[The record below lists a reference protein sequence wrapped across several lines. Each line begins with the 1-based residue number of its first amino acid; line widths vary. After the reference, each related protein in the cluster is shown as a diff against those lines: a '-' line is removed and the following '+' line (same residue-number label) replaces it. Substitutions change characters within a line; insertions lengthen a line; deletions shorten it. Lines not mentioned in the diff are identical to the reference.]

1 MTHEHLLDKTFATMN
16 TFNTNAIMPI
26 TNRPDAV
33 MVRGEGS
40 WLYDHTGRAYL
51 DLVQGW
57 AVNCLGHSPAVL
69 VEALSAQAKQLIN
82 PSPAFFN
89 APMALLSERLAA
101 LSGLDYVFFTN
112 SGAEANEGAIKLA
125 RKWGALHKNGAYK
138 IITMQHG
145 FHGRTLATMSASGKE
160 AWETLFE
167 PKVPGFSKIP
177 LNDSAALEAAI
188 TPDTVAI
195 MLELIQG
202 EGGVIPV
209 DASFVAEIRRLA
221 DAHKLL
227 VIVDEVQTGVGR
239 TGTFLASEQWGI
251 CPDIVTLGKGLGGGI
266 PIAAMVTRKE
276 ISCFVPGDQGGTY
289 NGNPLMTAGALAVVS
304 TVAAPDFLASVRETG
319 AYFAKTLQAFSDR
332 FGQRGIRGRG
342 LLLALLLAD
351 ERGDALVTAAR
362 DKGLLINAP
371 RPSVLRFMPALT
383 ISKADIDH
391 AFEILA
397 EVFAGR

>member
-1 MTHEHLLDKTFATMN
+1 MT

-40 WLYDHTGRAYL
+40 WLYDHTDRAYL

-69 VEALSAQAKQLIN
+69 VDALTAQAKQLIN

-89 APMALLSERLAA
+89 GPMALLSERLAA
-101 LSGLDYVFFTN
+101 LSGLDHVFFTN
-112 SGAEANEGAIKLA
+112 SGAEANEGALKLA
-125 RKWGALHKNGAYK
+125 RKWGSLHKNGAYK
-138 IITMQHG
+138 VITMQHS
-145 FHGRTLATMSASGKE
+145 FHGRTLAMMSASGKE

-167 PKVPGFSKIP
+167 PKVPGFSKVP
-177 LNDSAALEAAI
+177 LNDSAALADAI
-188 TPDTVAI
+188 APDTVAI
-195 MLELIQG
+195 MLELVQG

-209 DASFVAEIRRLA
+209 EDAFVADIRRLA
-221 DAHKLL
+221 DLHNLL
-227 VIVDEVQTGVGR
+227 IIVDEVQTGVGR

-251 CPDIVTLGKGLGGGI
+251 RPDIITMGKGLGGGI
-266 PIAAMVTRKE
+266 PIAAMLARKE

-289 NGNPLMTAGALAVVS
+289 NGNALMTAGSLAVVN
-304 TVAAPDFLASVRETG
+304 TVSEPLFLAAVVETG
-319 AYFAKTLQAFSDR
+319 RYFAEKLQDFSDR

-351 ERGDALVTAAR
+351 DRGDKLVAAAR
-362 DKGLLINAP
+362 EKGLLLNAP
-371 RPSVLRFMPALT
+371 RPSVLRFMPALN
-383 ISKADIDH
+383 ISKSEIDQ

-397 EVFAGR
+397 EIFLS

>member
-1 MTHEHLLDKTFATMN
+1 MT

-40 WLYDHTGRAYL
+40 WLYDHTDRAYL

-69 VEALSAQAKQLIN
+69 VDAITVQAKLLIN

-89 APMALLSERLAA
+89 GPMAVLSERLAA
-101 LSGLDYVFFTN
+101 LSGLDHVFFTN
-112 SGAEANEGAIKLA
+112 SGAEANEGALKLA
-125 RKWGALHKNGAYK
+125 RKWGALHKKGAYK
-138 IITMQHG
+138 VITMHHS
-145 FHGRTLATMSASGKE
+145 FHGRTLAMMSASGKE

-177 LNDSAALEAAI
+177 LNDSSALAAAI
-188 TPDTVAI
+188 EPETVAI
-195 MLELIQG
+195 MLELVQG
-202 EGGVIPV
+202 EGGVVPV
-209 DASFVAEIRRLA
+209 EEAFVAEIRRLA
-221 DAHKLL
+221 DAHNLL

-239 TGTFLASEQWGI
+239 TGTFLASEHWDVR
-251 CPDIVTLGKGLGGGI
+251 PDIITMGKGLGGGI
-266 PIAAMVTRKE
+266 PIAAMLARKE

-289 NGNPLMTAGALAVVS
+289 NGNPLMTAGSLAVVN
-304 TVAAPDFLASVRETG
+304 TVAAPSFLADVVETG
-319 AYFAKTLQAFSDR
+319 RYFSEKLQAFSDR

-351 ERGDALVTAAR
+351 ERGDKIVAAAR

-371 RPSVLRFMPALT
+371 KPSVLRFMPALN
-383 ISKADIDH
+383 ISKSEIDQ

-397 EVFAGR
+397 DIFEVS

>member
-1 MTHEHLLDKTFATMN
+1 MK

-40 WLYDHTGRAYL
+40 WLYDHMDRAYL

-69 VEALSAQAKQLIN
+69 VEALTTQARQLIN

-89 APMALLSERLAA
+89 APMAQLSERLAG

-177 LNDSAALEAAI
+177 LNDSAALEASI

-195 MLELIQG
+195 MLELVQG

-209 DASFVAEIRRLA
+209 DPSFAVEIRRLA
-221 DAHKLL
+221 DLHKLL

-239 TGTFLASEQWGI
+239 TGTFLAAEQWDI
-251 CPDIVTLGKGLGGGI
+251 RPDIITMGKGLGGGI
-266 PIAAMVTRKE
+266 PIAAMVARKE

-289 NGNPLMTAGALAVVS
+289 NGNPLMTAGALAVVN
-304 TVAAPDFLASVRETG
+304 TVASPDFLAEVRETG

-342 LLLALLLAD
+342 LLWALLLAD
-351 ERGDALVTAAR
+351 ERGDALVIAAR

-383 ISKADIDH
+383 ISKAEIDQ
-391 AFEILA
+391 AFGILS
-397 EVFAGR
+397 EVW

>member
-1 MTHEHLLDKTFATMN
+1 MN

-40 WLYDHTGRAYL
+40 WLYDHTDRAYL

-69 VEALSAQAKQLIN
+69 VDALALQAKKLIN

-101 LSGLDYVFFTN
+101 LSGLDHVFFTN

-138 IITMQHG
+138 VITMQHS
-145 FHGRTLATMSASGKE
+145 FHGRTLAMMSASGKE

-177 LNDSAALEAAI
+177 LNDAASLAAAI
-188 TPDTVAI
+188 ESDTVAI

-209 DASFVAEIRRLA
+209 EEAFVAEIRRLA
-221 DAHKLL
+221 DAHNLL

-239 TGTFLASEQWGI
+239 TGTFLASEQWDI
-251 CPDIVTLGKGLGGGI
+251 RPDIITMGKGLGGGI
-266 PIAAMVTRKE
+266 PIAAMITKKE
-276 ISCFVPGDQGGTY
+276 VSCFVPGDQGGTY
-289 NGNPLMTAGALAVVS
+289 NGNPLMTAGSLAVVN
-304 TVAAPDFLASVRETG
+304 TVAEPSFLANIVETG
-319 AYFAKTLQAFSDR
+319 RYFSEKLQEFSDR
-332 FGQRGIRGRG
+332 FGQKGIRGRG

-351 ERGDALVTAAR
+351 ERGNDIVAAAR
-362 DKGLLINAP
+362 ELGLLINAP
-371 RPSVLRFMPALT
+371 NPSVLRFMPALT
-383 ISKADIDH
+383 ISKSEIDQ

-397 EVFAGR
+397 DIFAVS

>member
-1 MTHEHLLDKTFATMN
+1 MK

-40 WLYDHTGRAYL
+40 WLYDHQDRAYL

-69 VEALSAQAKQLIN
+69 VDALTAQARQLIN

-89 APMALLSERLAA
+89 GPMAQLSERLAA

-125 RKWGALHKNGAYK
+125 RKWGSLHKNGAYK

-188 TPDTVAI
+188 TPETVAI
-195 MLELIQG
+195 MLELVQG

-209 DASFVAEIRRLA
+209 DPSFAVEIRRLA
-221 DAHKLL
+221 DLHKLL

-239 TGTFLASEQWGI
+239 TGTFLASEQWDI
-251 CPDIVTLGKGLGGGI
+251 RPDIITMGKGLGGGI
-266 PIAAMVTRKE
+266 PIAAMVARKE

-289 NGNPLMTAGALAVVS
+289 NGNPLMTAGALAVVN
-304 TVAAPDFLASVRETG
+304 TVASPDFLAEVRETG

-332 FGQRGIRGRG
+332 CGQRGIRGRG
-342 LLLALLLAD
+342 LLWALLLAD
-351 ERGDALVTAAR
+351 ERGDALVSAAR

-383 ISKADIDH
+383 ISKSEIDQ
-391 AFEILA
+391 AFGILS
-397 EVFAGR
+397 EVW

>member
-1 MTHEHLLDKTFATMN
+1 MN

-40 WLYDHTGRAYL
+40 WLYDHMNRAYL

-69 VEALSAQAKQLIN
+69 VDALTTQARLLIN

-89 APMALLSERLAA
+89 GPMAMLSERLAA
-101 LSGLDYVFFTN
+101 LSGLDHVFFTN

-125 RKWGALHKNGAYK
+125 RKWGALHKSGAYK

-160 AWETLFE
+160 AWESLFE
-167 PKVPGFSKIP
+167 PKVPGFSKVP
-177 LNDSAALEAAI
+177 LNDSTALAAAV
-188 TPDTVAI
+188 DSNTVAI
-195 MLELIQG
+195 MLELVQG

-209 DASFVAEIRRLA
+209 DEAFVAEIRRLA
-221 DAHKLL
+221 DLHNLL

-239 TGTFLASEQWGI
+239 TGTFLASEHWDI
-251 CPDIVTLGKGLGGGI
+251 RPDIVTLGKGLGGGI
-266 PIAAMVTRKE
+266 PIAAMIAKKE

-289 NGNPLMTAGALAVVS
+289 NGNPLMTAGALAVVN
-304 TVAAPDFLASVRETG
+304 TVAAPLFLADVVERG
-319 AYFAKTLQAFSDR
+319 LYFSEKLQAFSDR

-351 ERGDALVTAAR
+351 ERGDKLVAAAR

-383 ISKADIDH
+383 ISKSEIDQ
-391 AFEILA
+391 AFQILA
-397 EVFAGR
+397 EVFSSVSVATTPSA

>member
-1 MTHEHLLDKTFATMN
+1 MK

-40 WLYDHTGRAYL
+40 WLYDHQDRAYL

-69 VEALSAQAKQLIN
+69 VDALTAQARQLIN

-89 APMALLSERLAA
+89 GPMAQLSERLAA

-125 RKWGALHKNGAYK
+125 RKWGSLHKNGAYK

-177 LNDSAALEAAI
+177 LNDSAALEAAS
-188 TPDTVAI
+188 TPETVAI
-195 MLELIQG
+195 MLELVQG

-209 DASFVAEIRRLA
+209 DPSFAVEIRRLA
-221 DAHKLL
+221 DLHKLL

-239 TGTFLASEQWGI
+239 TGTFLASEQWDI
-251 CPDIVTLGKGLGGGI
+251 RPDIITMGKGLGGGI
-266 PIAAMVTRKE
+266 PIAAMVARKE

-289 NGNPLMTAGALAVVS
+289 NGNPLMTAGALAVVN
-304 TVAAPDFLASVRETG
+304 TVASPDFLAEVRETG

-332 FGQRGIRGRG
+332 CGQRGIRGRG
-342 LLLALLLAD
+342 LLWALLLAD
-351 ERGDALVTAAR
+351 ERGDALVSAAR

-383 ISKADIDH
+383 ISKSEIDQ
-391 AFEILA
+391 AFGILS
-397 EVFAGR
+397 EVW